1 MPSSVVSEVSRA
13 SVEASTVLPG
23 AVLFSALAVAK
34 RVWAV
39 VSLSAFSAVAV
50 SAA

>member
-1 MPSSVVSEVSRA
+1 MPSSVVSGVSRA

-39 VSLSAFSAVAV
+39 SPSAFSAVAV